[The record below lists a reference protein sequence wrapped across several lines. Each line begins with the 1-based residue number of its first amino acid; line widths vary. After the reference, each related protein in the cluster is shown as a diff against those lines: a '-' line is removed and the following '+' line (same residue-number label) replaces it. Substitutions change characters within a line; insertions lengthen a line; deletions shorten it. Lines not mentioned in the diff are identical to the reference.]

1 MSTALGSPA
10 SKGISMSYHDLDV
23 WQKSI
28 ELAEMSYRLSARFPL
43 EERFGITSQMR
54 RSAASVAANIAEG
67 ANRHSLKEYLQF
79 LGIASGSLAET
90 ETYLVL
96 AQRLGIVE
104 EEQIRPVQERAS
116 EVGKTLNG
124 LKRSLRERLNSR

>member
-1 MSTALGSPA
+1 MSAALGSPA
-10 SKGISMSYHDLDV
+10 KKGISMSYHDLDV

-28 ELAEMSYRLSARFPL
+28 ELAEMSYRLSARFPR

-104 EEQIRPVQERAS
+104 EEQIRPVQGRAS
-116 EVGKTLNG
+116 EAGKMLNG
-124 LKRSLRERLNSR
+124 LKRSLRERLHGS

>member
-1 MSTALGSPA
+1 
-10 SKGISMSYHDLDV
+10 MSYHDLDV

-28 ELAEMSYRLSARFPL
+28 ELAEMSYRLSARFPR

-96 AQRLGIVE
+96 GRVHALRVSWM
-104 EEQIRPVQERAS
+104 RARVMNARRITS
-116 EVGKTLNG
+116 
-124 LKRSLRERLNSR
+124 SLS

>member
-1 MSTALGSPA
+1 
-10 SKGISMSYHDLDV
+10 MSYHDLDV

-28 ELAEMSYRLSARFPL
+28 ELAEMSYRLSARFPR

-104 EEQIRPVQERAS
+104 EEQIRLVQGRSS
-116 EVGKTLNG
+116 EVGKMLNG

>member
-1 MSTALGSPA
+1 
-10 SKGISMSYHDLDV
+10 
-23 WQKSI
+23 
-28 ELAEMSYRLSARFPL
+28 
-43 EERFGITSQMR
+43 MR
-54 RSAASVAANIAEG
+54 RSATSVAANIAEG

-104 EEQIRPVQERAS
+104 EKQIRPVQGRAS
-116 EVGKTLNG
+116 EAGKMLNG